1 MAKIKVDADVSSVK
15 KSLQEITQSAKALG
29 KSPIDLLSPT
39 TVKMLQ
45 GEANAQLGE
54 LQNKAKSLRTEMEA
68 QARAVDKAA
77 RGTQKYAQEMAKL
90 ANLSKQVSANQAQQG
105 AIRGGFGG
113 GGAAGG
119 GFTGG
124 GRGGGGLL
132 GRFGG
137 IGGIAKGAAGL
148 AGGALVAGGGAALAY
163 GAGRVLA
170 GHQKY
175 QAGIGQRIQLRGL
188 GQNPAIQDSQRAAA
202 AGLDQG
208 ELRGRR
214 IQDIRALGSAA
225 GGESGTLKRAEYE
238 RSFGLEGGTL
248 SGLAG
253 QTKGAIGGKA
263 AAADI
268 QKTLESAVSAGLQD
282 ADIGSYLETA
292 VGLLQ
297 NIDSSGIKDRSAML
311 QALSDVTRATKDS
324 PEQIARGLGNI
335 DSAISGSSGEA
346 NAFFQQAFAGQ
357 GGGTIGGAQFATE
370 GGLAGLDLSRVAGLS
385 EAQRGQL
392 GGIAGGG
399 SQKRAGS
406 ILKQFKAQGIDVER
420 LRSGKASTE
429 EQIVAGRFAK
439 QLFGT
444 KTSAEGLGQLGLL
457 SEVAKG
463 GPGGKAA
470 GKKLA
475 DAQKTLEE
483 KSTESLKKIAGS
495 QEGVIQRLDKIID
508 INNEKIGEAAGKY
521 YAKALELM
529 AGIESFLGGI
539 AKFVGY
545 ESPEEKE
552 RKEAG
557 EENRKNQHAA
567 RIAKG
572 EVAQEKLRRGEKISK
587 RELAQINTAD
597 RLKAKHGA
605 GLIDD
610 VDDDVRAKINE
621 EKNKMSRKKIKQ
633 DAAQIEGAPL
643 QSTADAQG
651 QAPASSHELLQNIAD
666 KLGVANEQRTKGNK
680 DRQDGSLLM
689 RSQTPTMTF

>member
-1 MAKIKVDADVSSVK
+1 MADIKINADVSSVK

-29 KSPIDLLSPT
+29 KSPIDLLSPQ

-248 SGLAG
+248 SSLAG
-253 QTKGAIGGKA
+253 QTKGAVGGKA

-324 PEQIARGLGNI
+324 PEQM
-335 DSAISGSSGEA
+335 
-346 NAFFQQAFAGQ
+346 
-357 GGGTIGGAQFATE
+357 
-370 GGLAGLDLSRVAGLS
+370 
-385 EAQRGQL
+385 
-392 GGIAGGG
+392 
-399 SQKRAGS
+399 
-406 ILKQFKAQGIDVER
+406 
-420 LRSGKASTE
+420 
-429 EQIVAGRFAK
+429 
-439 QLFGT
+439 
-444 KTSAEGLGQLGLL
+444 
-457 SEVAKG
+457 
-463 GPGGKAA
+463 
-470 GKKLA
+470 
-475 DAQKTLEE
+475 
-483 KSTESLKKIAGS
+483 
-495 QEGVIQRLDKIID
+495 QED
-508 INNEKIGEAAGKY
+508 
-521 YAKALELM
+521 
-529 AGIESFLGGI
+529 
-539 AKFVGY
+539 
-545 ESPEEKE
+545 
-552 RKEAG
+552 
-557 EENRKNQHAA
+557 
-567 RIAKG
+567 
-572 EVAQEKLRRGEKISK
+572 
-587 RELAQINTAD
+587 
-597 RLKAKHGA
+597 
-605 GLIDD
+605 
-610 VDDDVRAKINE
+610 
-621 EKNKMSRKKIKQ
+621 
-633 DAAQIEGAPL
+633 
-643 QSTADAQG
+643 
-651 QAPASSHELLQNIAD
+651 
-666 KLGVANEQRTKGNK
+666 
-680 DRQDGSLLM
+680 
-689 RSQTPTMTF
+689 

>member
-1 MAKIKVDADVSSVK
+1 MA
-15 KSLQEITQSAKALG
+15 
-29 KSPIDLLSPT
+29 
-39 TVKMLQ
+39 
-45 GEANAQLGE
+45 
-54 LQNKAKSLRTEMEA
+54 
-68 QARAVDKAA
+68 AVI
-77 RGTQKYAQEMAKL
+77 L
-90 ANLSKQVSANQAQQG
+90 
-105 AIRGGFGG
+105 IRGGFGG

-253 QTKGAIGGKA
+253 QTKGAVGGKA

-370 GGLAGLDLSRVAGLS
+370 GGLAGLDLRQSSWL
-385 EAQRGQL
+385 
-392 GGIAGGG
+392 IG
-399 SQKRAGS
+399 SPKRTVRWYRRRR
-406 ILKQFKAQGIDVER
+406 I
-420 LRSGKASTE
+420 TE
-429 EQIVAGRFAK
+429 KSWFN
-439 QLFGT
+439 T
-444 KTSAEGLGQLGLL
+444 KTIQS
-457 SEVAKG
+457 
-463 GPGGKAA
+463 PGNRCRAIAFRKSLYGRANCGWKVC
-470 GKKLA
+470 
-475 DAQKTLEE
+475 KTTIWY
-483 KSTESLKKIAGS
+483 KDISRGTGTTWS
-495 QEGVIQRLDKIID
+495 II
-508 INNEKIGEAAGKY
+508 
-521 YAKALELM
+521 
-529 AGIESFLGGI
+529 
-539 AKFVGY
+539 
-545 ESPEEKE
+545 
-552 RKEAG
+552 
-557 EENRKNQHAA
+557 
-567 RIAKG
+567 
-572 EVAQEKLRRGEKISK
+572 
-587 RELAQINTAD
+587 
-597 RLKAKHGA
+597 
-605 GLIDD
+605 
-610 VDDDVRAKINE
+610 
-621 EKNKMSRKKIKQ
+621 
-633 DAAQIEGAPL
+633 
-643 QSTADAQG
+643 
-651 QAPASSHELLQNIAD
+651 
-666 KLGVANEQRTKGNK
+666 
-680 DRQDGSLLM
+680 
-689 RSQTPTMTF
+689 

>member
-1 MAKIKVDADVSSVK
+1 MADIKINADVSAVK
-15 KSLQEITQSAKALG
+15 KSLQEITQSARALG

-45 GEANAQLGE
+45 GEANNQLGE
-54 LQNKAKSLRTEMEA
+54 LQTKAKNLRNEIEA
-68 QARAVDKAA
+68 QARAVDKAT
-77 RGTQKYAQEMAKL
+77 RGTQKYAAAMQKL
-90 ANLSKQVSANQAQQG
+90 VSLSKEAVSTQGQIGQAKTQ
-105 AIRGGFGG
+105 AGGFGG
-113 GGAAGG
+113 SGV
-119 GFTGG
+119 
-124 GRGGGGLL
+124 GRAGGLL
-132 GRFGG
+132 GRLGG
-137 IGGIAKGAAGL
+137 ARGL
-148 AGGALVAGGGAALAY
+148 AGAAVGGLAAAGGAALAY
-163 GAGRVLA
+163 GGGRVLA

-175 QAGIGQRIQLRGL
+175 QQGIGQRIQLRGL
-188 GQNPAIQDSQRAAA
+188 GQDPAIQDSQRAAA
-202 AGLDQG
+202 AGLDQS

-214 IQDIRALGSAA
+214 ISDIKSLGSAA

-238 RSFGLEGGTL
+238 RSFGLEGGSL
-248 SGLAG
+248 AGLAG
-253 QTKGAIGGKA
+253 QTRGAVGGKA
-263 AAADI
+263 AASDI

-282 ADIGSYLETA
+282 ADIGNYLETA

-297 NIDSSGIKDRSAML
+297 NIDSSGIKDRASML

-324 PEQIARGLGNI
+324 PEQIARGLGNL

-346 NAFFQQAFAGQ
+346 NAFFQQAFSKQ
-357 GGGTIGGAQFATE
+357 GGGTIGGAQFAVE
-370 GGLAGLDLSRVAGLS
+370 GGLAGQDLNRVAGLS
-385 EAQRGQL
+385 EAQRKQL
-392 GGIAGGG
+392 GGLAGGG
-399 SQKRAGS
+399 AGKRANS

-420 LRSGKASTE
+420 LRSGKASQS

-470 GKKLA
+470 QQKLK

-483 KSTESLKKIAGS
+483 KSVDSLKKIAGS

-529 AGIESFLGGI
+529 SGIESFLGGI

-545 ESPEEKE
+545 ESPEEKA
-552 RKEAG
+552 RKEKG
-557 EENRKNQHAA
+557 IEKQKDQHAV

-572 EVAQEKLRRGEKISK
+572 EIAKEKLQSGEKITAK
-587 RELAQINTAD
+587 ELQAINTGE
-597 RLKAKHGA
+597 RLKSKHGA
-605 GLIDD
+605 GLVSD
-610 VDDDVRAKINE
+610 VDEDVRAKIDE
-621 EKNKMSRKKIKQ
+621 EKNKISRQKTKE
-633 DAAQIEGAPL
+633 DADQIEGSPL

-651 QAPASSHELLQNIAD
+651 EAPASVEQLLTNINDQLTIANTQRGANTILLKDQPMKMRQQN
-666 KLGVANEQRTKGNK
+666 
-680 DRQDGSLLM
+680 
-689 RSQTPTMTF
+689 TMTNTFGGL

>member
-1 MAKIKVDADVSSVK
+1 MADIKINADVSSVK
-15 KSLQEITQSAKALG
+15 KSLQEITQSARALG

-45 GEANAQLGE
+45 GEANNQLGE
-54 LQNKAKSLRTEMEA
+54 LQTKAKNLRNEIEA
-68 QARAVDKAA
+68 QARAVEKAT
-77 RGTQKYAQEMAKL
+77 RGTQKYASAMQKL
-90 ANLSKQVSANQAQQG
+90 VSLSKEAAGLQGQIGGVQSASASLGQG
-105 AIRGGFGG
+105 SRSGGGGFGG
-113 GGAAGG
+113 LARKGLGLA
-119 GFTGG
+119 
-124 GRGGGGLL
+124 GGGLL
-132 GRFGG
+132 
-137 IGGIAKGAAGL
+137 AA
-148 AGGALVAGGGAALAY
+148 GGAALAY
-163 GAGRVLA
+163 GGGRVLA

-175 QAGIGQRIQLRGL
+175 QQGIGQRIQLRGL
-188 GQNPAIQDSQRAAA
+188 GQDPAIQDSQRAAA

-214 IQDIRALGSAA
+214 IQDVRALGSAA
-225 GGESGTLKRAEYE
+225 GGEGGTLKRAEYE

-253 QTKGAIGGKA
+253 QTRGAVGGKA

-282 ADIGSYLETA
+282 ADIGNYLETA

-297 NIDSSGIKDRSAML
+297 NIDSSGIKDRASML

-346 NAFFQQAFAGQ
+346 NAFFQQAFAQQ
-357 GGGTIGGAQFATE
+357 GGGTIGGAQFAVE
-370 GGLAGLDLSRVAGLS
+370 GGLAGQDLNRVAGLS
-385 EAQRGQL
+385 EAQRKQL
-392 GGIAGGG
+392 GGLAGGG
-399 SQKRAGS
+399 SSKRANS

-420 LRSGKASTE
+420 LRSGKASQS

-470 GKKLA
+470 QKKLK

-483 KSTESLKKIAGS
+483 KSNDNLKKIAGS
-495 QEGVIQRLDKIID
+495 QEGVIQRLDKLID

-529 AGIESFLGGI
+529 SGIESFLGGI

-545 ESPEEKE
+545 ESPEEKA
-552 RKEAG
+552 RKEKG
-557 EENRKNQHAA
+557 IEKQKDQHAV

-572 EVAQEKLRRGEKISK
+572 EIAREKLQSGEKITAK
-587 RELAQINTAD
+587 ELQAINTGE
-597 RLKAKHGA
+597 RLKSKHGA
-605 GLIDD
+605 GLISD
-610 VDDDVRAKINE
+610 VDEDVRAKIDE
-621 EKNKMSRKKIKQ
+621 EKNKISRKQIK
-633 DAAQIEGAPL
+633 DEAAPIEGSPL

-651 QAPASSHELLQNIAD
+651 EAPATVEQLLTNINDQLTIANGQRGQNTQ
-666 KLGVANEQRTKGNK
+666 LLK
-680 DRQDGSLLM
+680 DQPMIMRQ
-689 RSQTPTMTF
+689 QNTMTNTFGGL